1 MTTATFT
8 TTAADQAPQASAR
21 ARTHAE
27 ASEAPQ
33 SSGLRTLSVIASLT
47 RRGMTDR
54 TWLWFA
60 LTGVALGAFTAVIDS
75 STFLE
80 AIDTSNQAAVDAVA
94 LRLLRLGFAV
104 LLVSALWGATQVTS
118 EFRDGTVAGRVN
130 EHRGIGRLVRN
141 HALASLPTGL
151 VFGLIGVL
159 SAGVPTWFILRS
171 KGLTPTLDG
180 EVLTTALGIVAVT
193 ALAAPW
199 GTCFGWVIRRALPAS
214 LVLIVW
220 TMFIEPALVPALP
233 NDAGQY
239 LPGGL
244 QLTLIRDATAVGS
257 TPIALAAALLVAWVA
272 LAGVV
277 ATIVT
282 RKGDLRV

>member
-1 MTTATFT
+1 MTTSTFA
-8 TTAADQAPQASAR
+8 TTAAKHAPQASAR

-27 ASEAPQ
+27 APR

-60 LTGVALGAFTAVIDS
+60 LTGVALGAFTTVIDS

-80 AIDTSNQAAVDAVA
+80 TIDTRNQAAVDAVA
-94 LRLLRLGFAV
+94 LRLLRLGFAL

-130 EHRGIGRLVRN
+130 EHRGIGRLVCG
-141 HALASLPTGL
+141 HALASLPMGL

-220 TMFIEPALVPALP
+220 AMFIEPALVPALP
-233 NDAGQY
+233 KDAGQY

-244 QLTLIRDATAVGS
+244 QLTLIHDATAVGS
-257 TPIALAAALLVAWVA
+257 TPITLAAALLVAWVA
-272 LAGVV
+272 VAGVI
-277 ATIVT
+277 ATIAT